1 MTESI
6 RGIRNS
12 NPGNIERNSTR
23 WQGMAD
29 DQSPDNRFVVFR
41 NPKWG
46 IRAIARILITYQDKR
61 QAKDGSAIDSV
72 TEVIERWAPPHENNT
87 TDYAKFVA
95 DHINMAVDDENL
107 DVYNYQTMKGLV
119 RSIITMEN
127 GVQPYDDKIIDAGLR
142 LAGIDVPAKDLR
154 KSRTIT
160 AGAAATATTTGTAIM
175 SQIDSASAMLEPMAE
190 FIEPAKYI
198 LIALTV
204 ISIGV
209 MMWARIDDSQNES
222 RA

>member
-1 MTESI
+1 
-6 RGIRNS
+6 
-12 NPGNIERNSTR
+12 
-23 WQGMAD
+23 MAE
-29 DQSPDNRFVVFR
+29 DQSPDDRFVVFSR
-41 NPKWG
+41 PKWG

-87 TDYAKFVA
+87 TGYAKFVA
-95 DHINMAVDDENL
+95 ENINMAVDDESL

-119 RSIITMEN
+119 KSIITMEN
-127 GVQPYDDKIIDAGLR
+127 GAQPYDDKVIDAGLR
-142 LAGIDVPAKDLR
+142 LAGIDVPAKELR
-154 KSRTIT
+154 KSRTIK
-160 AGAAATATTTGTAIM
+160 AGTAATATTTITAIL
-175 SQIDSASAMLEPMAE
+175 SQIDLASAMLEPMAE

-198 LIALTV
+198 LIGLTV

>member
-6 RGIRNS
+6 RGLRNN
-12 NPGNIERNSTR
+12 NPGNIERNRTR
-23 WQGMAD
+23 WQGMAG
-29 DQSPDNRFVVFR
+29 DQSGDDRFIAFSH
-41 NPKWG
+41 PKWG

-87 TDYAKFVA
+87 TGYARFVA
-95 DHINMAVDDENL
+95 GNINMAVDDESL
-107 DVYNYQTMKGLV
+107 DVYNYQTMNGLV
-119 RSIITMEN
+119 KSIITMEN
-127 GVQPYDDKIIDAGLR
+127 GVQPYDYKVIDAGLR
-142 LAGIDVPAKDLR
+142 LAGIDVPTKEMK

-160 AGAAATATTTGTAIM
+160 AGTAATATTTGTALM
-175 SQIDSASAMLEPMAE
+175 SQIDSASVMLEPMAE

-198 LIALTV
+198 LIALTL

-209 MMWARIDDSQNES
+209 MMWARVDDSQNES